1 VKLLLATI
9 LLLASSSAWAEEWQ
23 GAARVI
29 DGDTVIIGGTRLRL
43 ISLDAPE
50 GKQTCRDSKEVEYDC
65 GQSASHELERLIGGR
80 EIGCSGDKRD
90 RYGRPLVVCF
100 AGSLN
105 LNAEL
110 VRSGWAISFLG
121 RDYER
126 EEAEARTAKRG
137 LWEGTFLTP
146 QEWRRESRKG
156 QTPRAER

>member
-1 VKLLLATI
+1 MRLLCALV
-9 LLLASSSAWAEEWQ
+9 LVLASSPVRAEEWR
-23 GAARVI
+23 GAARVV
-29 DGDTVIIGGTRLRL
+29 DGDTVIIWGTRLRL

-50 GKQTCRDSKEVEYDC
+50 GRQTCRNAKQVEYDC
-65 GQSASHELERLIGGR
+65 GMSATKELERLIGGK
-80 EIGCSGDKRD
+80 EISCSGEKRD
-90 RYGRPLVVCF
+90 RYGRPLVVCMV
-100 AGSLN
+100 GGLN
-105 LNAEL
+105 LNAEF

-156 QTPRAER
+156 QTPRS